1 MADSEED
8 ENHSSKYMELIFL
21 GLFLSDNDR
30 FTKVA

>member
-1 MADSEED
+1 MSESEEY
-8 ENHSSKYMELIFL
+8 ENHSSKYMEFMFL